1 MNVALRAHLFDF
13 QVEGGEPQPPEPELI
28 VTQDDVNIITQDDV
42 FIITQR

>member
-1 MNVALRAHLFDF
+1 MNIALRVFLLNFKVQD
-13 QVEGGEPQPPEPELI
+13 GEPQPPEPELI